1 MSETVLAIDAGTTN
15 VTAMIIGADGQVI
28 GKAASPY
35 KLRYP
40 KQGFVEQ
47 DPEELWNTTM
57 TTVTRSLSEANLTT
71 SDLSTIGITGQR

>member
-35 KLRYP
+35 KLRGTGP
-40 KQGFVEQ
+40 GRIMEHNHDHSHSKSE
-47 DPEELWNTTM
+47 
-57 TTVTRSLSEANLTT
+57 RSQ
-71 SDLSTIGITGQR
+71 SDNV